1 MPQPKHLTPLGHR
14 IDFEALITVDS
25 ANPNGDPM
33 KKGLPRTDSSG
44 RGVISAVCIRRKLR
58 NALAE
63 LGQPILISPPERP
76 GDDLARRLS
85 ALPGNCDIPA
95 EACRRWFD
103 VRAFGQVFS
112 SRGMHAPGV
121 KGAVSIQ
128 PAVSVCPVK
137 VISTGITCC
146 LPNNGK
152 LTMGFKSSVEH
163 GLYILRG
170 SIIPG
175 VAAKNGLTCA
185 DCELLRE
192 ALLHFPDNDCSSS
205 RPAGS
210 IKVRRL
216 YWWEHPGKL
225 GVCPPAIV
233 FSSVIAEPLRSRPAS
248 FADYEI
254 TNAEIPGVK
263 LSIFEMIRL
272 QPSGIPGADR
282 SNFAKTRRRRD
293 PAPQRVMRRIFR
305 LQGRE
310 SQPEA
315 PPGEHSQ
322 RGGNQYHHNGVEIFK
337 RQRQHSREYP
347 GGAQKRRRR
356 EHSGA
361 YTRREEHRLPRSH
374 ERSGDKSDDRGLQT
388 GHAALDYAAFP
399 ELFVE
404 LRDKNY
410 NQERRQYNSEG
421 RA

>member
-1 MPQPKHLTPLGHR
+1 M
-14 IDFEALITVDS
+14 
-25 ANPNGDPM
+25 
-33 KKGLPRTDSSG
+33 
-44 RGVISAVCIRRKLR
+44 CIRRKLR

-85 ALPGNCDIPA
+85 ALPKNCDIPA

-137 VISTGITCC
+137 IISTGITCC

-152 LTMGFKSSVEH
+152 ISMGFKSSVEH

-210 IKVRRL
+210 IEVRRL

-225 GVCPPAIV
+225 GVCPPAMV

-263 LSIFEMIRL
+263 LSIFENETL
-272 QPSGIPGADR
+272 TAVGNS
-282 SNFAKTRRRRD
+282 RR
-293 PAPQRVMRRIFR
+293 
-305 LQGRE
+305 G
-310 SQPEA
+310 
-315 PPGEHSQ
+315 
-322 RGGNQYHHNGVEIFK
+322 
-337 RQRQHSREYP
+337 
-347 GGAQKRRRR
+347 
-356 EHSGA
+356 
-361 YTRREEHRLPRSH
+361 
-374 ERSGDKSDDRGLQT
+374 
-388 GHAALDYAAFP
+388 
-399 ELFVE
+399 
-404 LRDKNY
+404 
-410 NQERRQYNSEG
+410 
-421 RA
+421 

>member
-128 PAVSVCPVK
+128 PAVSVCP
-137 VISTGITCC
+137 
-146 LPNNGK
+146 
-152 LTMGFKSSVEH
+152 
-163 GLYILRG
+163 
-170 SIIPG
+170 
-175 VAAKNGLTCA
+175 
-185 DCELLRE
+185 
-192 ALLHFPDNDCSSS
+192 
-205 RPAGS
+205 
-210 IKVRRL
+210 
-216 YWWEHPGKL
+216 
-225 GVCPPAIV
+225 PAIV
-233 FSSVIAEPLRSRPAS
+233 FSSVIAEPLRSRPVS

-263 LSIFEMIRL
+263 LSIFENDTL
-272 QPSGIPGADR
+272 TAVGNS
-282 SNFAKTRRRRD
+282 RR
-293 PAPQRVMRRIFR
+293 
-305 LQGRE
+305 G
-310 SQPEA
+310 
-315 PPGEHSQ
+315 
-322 RGGNQYHHNGVEIFK
+322 
-337 RQRQHSREYP
+337 
-347 GGAQKRRRR
+347 
-356 EHSGA
+356 
-361 YTRREEHRLPRSH
+361 
-374 ERSGDKSDDRGLQT
+374 
-388 GHAALDYAAFP
+388 
-399 ELFVE
+399 
-404 LRDKNY
+404 
-410 NQERRQYNSEG
+410 
-421 RA
+421 

>member
-1 MPQPKHLTPLGHR
+1 MPQPKNLTPLGHR

-63 LGQPILISPPERP
+63 LGQPILISPPEHP

-152 LTMGFKSSVEH
+152 ISMGFKSSVEH

-175 VAAKNGLTCA
+175 VAAKNGLTCT

-210 IKVRRL
+210 IEVRRL

-263 LSIFEMIRL
+263 LSIFENDTL
-272 QPSGIPGADR
+272 TAVGNS
-282 SNFAKTRRRRD
+282 RR
-293 PAPQRVMRRIFR
+293 
-305 LQGRE
+305 G
-310 SQPEA
+310 
-315 PPGEHSQ
+315 
-322 RGGNQYHHNGVEIFK
+322 
-337 RQRQHSREYP
+337 
-347 GGAQKRRRR
+347 
-356 EHSGA
+356 
-361 YTRREEHRLPRSH
+361 
-374 ERSGDKSDDRGLQT
+374 
-388 GHAALDYAAFP
+388 
-399 ELFVE
+399 
-404 LRDKNY
+404 
-410 NQERRQYNSEG
+410 
-421 RA
+421 

>member
-1 MPQPKHLTPLGHR
+1 MKFSNSIELEIRGERALFRDPLRPQTLPVPSC
-14 IDFEALITVDS
+14 EALKGILGSIYWNPDFIWVPDS
-25 ANPNGDPM
+25 LRVMEPIGYTREGA
-33 KKGLPRTDSSG
+33 RTSDGS
-44 RGVISAVCIRRKLR
+44 RFTNAGVHCLKDVRYQLR
-58 NALAE
+58 AHFVWNE
-63 LGQPILISPPERP
+63 QRP

-152 LTMGFKSSVEH
+152 ISMGFKSSVEH

-210 IKVRRL
+210 IEVRRL

-225 GVCPPAIV
+225 GVCPPATV
-233 FSSVIAEPLRSRPAS
+233 FSSVIAEPLRSRPVS

-263 LSIFEMIRL
+263 LSIFENDTL
-272 QPSGIPGADR
+272 TAVGNS
-282 SNFAKTRRRRD
+282 RR
-293 PAPQRVMRRIFR
+293 
-305 LQGRE
+305 G
-310 SQPEA
+310 
-315 PPGEHSQ
+315 
-322 RGGNQYHHNGVEIFK
+322 
-337 RQRQHSREYP
+337 
-347 GGAQKRRRR
+347 
-356 EHSGA
+356 
-361 YTRREEHRLPRSH
+361 
-374 ERSGDKSDDRGLQT
+374 
-388 GHAALDYAAFP
+388 
-399 ELFVE
+399 
-404 LRDKNY
+404 
-410 NQERRQYNSEG
+410 
-421 RA
+421 

>member
-85 ALPGNCDIPA
+85 ALPKNCDIQA

-137 VISTGITCC
+137 IISTGITCC

-152 LTMGFKSSVEH
+152 ISMGFKSSVEH

-210 IKVRRL
+210 IEVRRL

-225 GVCPPAIV
+225 GVCPPAMV
-233 FSSVIAEPLRSRPAS
+233 FNSVIAEPLRSRPAS

-263 LSIFEMIRL
+263 LSIFENDTL
-272 QPSGIPGADR
+272 TAVGNS
-282 SNFAKTRRRRD
+282 RR
-293 PAPQRVMRRIFR
+293 
-305 LQGRE
+305 G
-310 SQPEA
+310 
-315 PPGEHSQ
+315 
-322 RGGNQYHHNGVEIFK
+322 
-337 RQRQHSREYP
+337 
-347 GGAQKRRRR
+347 
-356 EHSGA
+356 
-361 YTRREEHRLPRSH
+361 
-374 ERSGDKSDDRGLQT
+374 
-388 GHAALDYAAFP
+388 
-399 ELFVE
+399 
-404 LRDKNY
+404 
-410 NQERRQYNSEG
+410 
-421 RA
+421 

>member
-85 ALPGNCDIPA
+85 ALPKNCDIPA

-210 IKVRRL
+210 IEVRRL

-225 GVCPPAIV
+225 GVCPPAMV

-254 TNAEIPGVK
+254 TN
-263 LSIFEMIRL
+263 
-272 QPSGIPGADR
+272 
-282 SNFAKTRRRRD
+282 
-293 PAPQRVMRRIFR
+293 
-305 LQGRE
+305 
-310 SQPEA
+310 
-315 PPGEHSQ
+315 
-322 RGGNQYHHNGVEIFK
+322 
-337 RQRQHSREYP
+337 
-347 GGAQKRRRR
+347 
-356 EHSGA
+356 
-361 YTRREEHRLPRSH
+361 
-374 ERSGDKSDDRGLQT
+374 
-388 GHAALDYAAFP
+388 
-399 ELFVE
+399 
-404 LRDKNY
+404 
-410 NQERRQYNSEG
+410 
-421 RA
+421 

>member
-1 MPQPKHLTPLGHR
+1 M
-14 IDFEALITVDS
+14 
-25 ANPNGDPM
+25 
-33 KKGLPRTDSSG
+33 
-44 RGVISAVCIRRKLR
+44 CIRRKLR

-210 IKVRRL
+210 IEVRRL

-225 GVCPPAIV
+225 GVCPPAMV

-263 LSIFEMIRL
+263 LSIFENDTL
-272 QPSGIPGADR
+272 TAVGNS
-282 SNFAKTRRRRD
+282 RR
-293 PAPQRVMRRIFR
+293 
-305 LQGRE
+305 G
-310 SQPEA
+310 
-315 PPGEHSQ
+315 
-322 RGGNQYHHNGVEIFK
+322 
-337 RQRQHSREYP
+337 
-347 GGAQKRRRR
+347 
-356 EHSGA
+356 
-361 YTRREEHRLPRSH
+361 
-374 ERSGDKSDDRGLQT
+374 
-388 GHAALDYAAFP
+388 
-399 ELFVE
+399 
-404 LRDKNY
+404 
-410 NQERRQYNSEG
+410 
-421 RA
+421 

>member
-85 ALPGNCDIPA
+85 TLPGNCDIPA

-152 LTMGFKSSVEH
+152 ISMGFKSSVEH

-263 LSIFEMIRL
+263 LSIFENDTL
-272 QPSGIPGADR
+272 TAVGNS
-282 SNFAKTRRRRD
+282 RR
-293 PAPQRVMRRIFR
+293 
-305 LQGRE
+305 G
-310 SQPEA
+310 
-315 PPGEHSQ
+315 
-322 RGGNQYHHNGVEIFK
+322 
-337 RQRQHSREYP
+337 
-347 GGAQKRRRR
+347 
-356 EHSGA
+356 
-361 YTRREEHRLPRSH
+361 
-374 ERSGDKSDDRGLQT
+374 
-388 GHAALDYAAFP
+388 
-399 ELFVE
+399 
-404 LRDKNY
+404 
-410 NQERRQYNSEG
+410 
-421 RA
+421 

>member
-152 LTMGFKSSVEH
+152 ISMGFKSSVEH

-170 SIIPG
+170 SII
-175 VAAKNGLTCA
+175 
-185 DCELLRE
+185 
-192 ALLHFPDNDCSSS
+192 
-205 RPAGS
+205 
-210 IKVRRL
+210 
-216 YWWEHPGKL
+216 
-225 GVCPPAIV
+225 
-233 FSSVIAEPLRSRPAS
+233 
-248 FADYEI
+248 
-254 TNAEIPGVK
+254 
-263 LSIFEMIRL
+263 
-272 QPSGIPGADR
+272 SG
-282 SNFAKTRRRRD
+282 
-293 PAPQRVMRRIFR
+293 
-305 LQGRE
+305 
-310 SQPEA
+310 
-315 PPGEHSQ
+315 
-322 RGGNQYHHNGVEIFK
+322 RGG
-337 RQRQHSREYP
+337 
-347 GGAQKRRRR
+347 
-356 EHSGA
+356 
-361 YTRREEHRLPRSH
+361 
-374 ERSGDKSDDRGLQT
+374 
-388 GHAALDYAAFP
+388 
-399 ELFVE
+399 
-404 LRDKNY
+404 
-410 NQERRQYNSEG
+410 
-421 RA
+421 

>member
-44 RGVISAVCIRRKLR
+44 RGIISAVCIRRKLR

-85 ALPGNCDIPA
+85 ALPGNCDIPT

-103 VRAFGQVFS
+103 VRAFVQVFS

-210 IKVRRL
+210 IEVRRL

-225 GVCPPAIV
+225 GVCPPATV

-263 LSIFEMIRL
+263 LSIFENDTL
-272 QPSGIPGADR
+272 TAVGNS
-282 SNFAKTRRRRD
+282 RR
-293 PAPQRVMRRIFR
+293 
-305 LQGRE
+305 G
-310 SQPEA
+310 
-315 PPGEHSQ
+315 
-322 RGGNQYHHNGVEIFK
+322 
-337 RQRQHSREYP
+337 
-347 GGAQKRRRR
+347 
-356 EHSGA
+356 
-361 YTRREEHRLPRSH
+361 
-374 ERSGDKSDDRGLQT
+374 
-388 GHAALDYAAFP
+388 
-399 ELFVE
+399 
-404 LRDKNY
+404 
-410 NQERRQYNSEG
+410 
-421 RA
+421 

>member
-63 LGQPILISPPERP
+63 LGQPILFSPPEHP

-103 VRAFGQVFS
+103 VRAFGQVVS
-112 SRGMHAPGV
+112 SRGMHALGV

-152 LTMGFKSSVEH
+152 ISMGFKSSVEH

-175 VAAKNGLTCA
+175 VAAKNGLTCT

-192 ALLHFPDNDCSSS
+192 ALLLIVAP
-205 RPAGS
+205 RRVYRGS
-210 IKVRRL
+210 PPVLVGAPGEARRL
-216 YWWEHPGKL
+216 
-225 GVCPPAIV
+225 
-233 FSSVIAEPLRSRPAS
+233 
-248 FADYEI
+248 
-254 TNAEIPGVK
+254 
-263 LSIFEMIRL
+263 
-272 QPSGIPGADR
+272 PSGDCVQQ
-282 SNFAKTRRRRD
+282 RD
-293 PAPQRVMRRIFR
+293 
-305 LQGRE
+305 
-310 SQPEA
+310 
-315 PPGEHSQ
+315 
-322 RGGNQYHHNGVEIFK
+322 
-337 RQRQHSREYP
+337 SRA
-347 GGAQKRRRR
+347 AQKPPCKLC
-356 EHSGA
+356 
-361 YTRREEHRLPRSH
+361 RLRNNK
-374 ERSGDKSDDRGLQT
+374 R
-388 GHAALDYAAFP
+388 
-399 ELFVE
+399 
-404 LRDKNY
+404 
-410 NQERRQYNSEG
+410 
-421 RA
+421 